1 MRYVLATDGSPMSRR
16 AGFGAALHLG
26 HGSSDE
32 LFLIYVS
39 PVLDDPQLREIIG
52 GPASTIG
59 TTVVTTEE

>member
-1 MRYVLATDGSPMSRR
+1 MSRR
-16 AGFGAALHLG
+16 AGFGATSRLR

-39 PVLDDPQLREIIG
+39 PVLDDPQLRKIIG

-59 TTVVTTEE
+59 TTAVTTEE